1 MVNSLNIFIAITF
14 YNPEEIFF
22 EKIKSLSEN
31 FKHVFIYD
39 NSELSSVGEKDLVKL
54 NQSLVD
60 YRFNGK
66 NDGVAKALN
75 ESVVQALQ
83 KNADYILFLDQDS
96 LFGVDDIIQL
106 YNQAE
111 MLKLRDPNAKLFS
124 PNIICEYAD
133 ENKYLKKTGYEEK
146 EWLITSGCLI
156 NLDVFLIAGFF
167 DENLFIDFVDSEFS
181 IRVKALGYKLIQFSS
196 PIMRHELGY
205 SRKIGFYRFYSHS
218 PIRNYYIVR
227 NKLYIERK
235 HKKYF
240 NYFKIMSFLLFYFL
254 RVVFLEDRKSDRIK
268 FLYKAVTDYFSGKM
282 GKIQ

>member
-1 MVNSLNIFIAITF
+1 MVNRLNIFIAITF
-14 YNPEEIFF
+14 YNPQEIFF

-39 NSELSSVGEKDLVKL
+39 NSEVSSVGAKDLSNLK
-54 NQSLVD
+54 QSLVD

-75 ESVVQALQ
+75 ASVDQALQ
-83 KNADYILFLDQDS
+83 QNADYILFLDQDS
-96 LFGVDDIIQL
+96 LFGVEDIIQL

-111 MLKLRDPNAKLFS
+111 MLQSRDPNAKLFS
-124 PNIICEYAD
+124 PNIICEYTD

-156 NLDVFLIAGFF
+156 NLDVFLIAGYF
-167 DENLFIDFVDSEFS
+167 DENLFIDFVDTDFS
-181 IRVKALGYKLIQFSS
+181 IRVKAVGYKLIQFSS

-235 HKKYF
+235 HKIYF
-240 NYFKIMSFLLFYFL
+240 NYFKIMAFLVLYFL
-254 RVVFLEDRKSDRIK
+254 RVVFLEDRKAERIR
-268 FLYKAVTDYFSGKM
+268 FIFKAVDDYCIGKM